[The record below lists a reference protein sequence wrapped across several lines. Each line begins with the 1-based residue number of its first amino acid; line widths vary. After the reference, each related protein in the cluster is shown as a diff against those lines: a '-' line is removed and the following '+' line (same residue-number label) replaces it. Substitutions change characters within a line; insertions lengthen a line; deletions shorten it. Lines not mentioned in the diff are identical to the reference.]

1 MSFAPM
7 NCSSSVLRLGEGV
20 GLVNELG
27 PGDLFL
33 RLWEGRF

>member
-33 RLWEGRF
+33 GLWEGRF